1 MSAVARLST
10 PITKMATRRA
20 FSTTTAS
27 LKPATTDAAAS
38 NLWAWKNLSPK
49 TRRNVAYGLGACA
62 VVDSYIVYNY
72 FPGMLGLKEE
82 TKN

>member
-20 FSTTTAS
+20 FSTTTTF
-27 LKPATTDAAAS
+27 LKPATTDAAANNS
-38 NLWAWKNLSPK
+38 WAWKNLSPK

-72 FPGMLGLKEE
+72 FPAMLGLKEE